1 MLPLETAPAHRSTL
15 LPGTGPELPPSTKG
29 RPVTGT
35 DLAPVFLQFGA
46 VGAIA
51 LLAIY
56 AVAKLFGVNKAAS
69 DAAIAAA
76 NARADRLEKQL
87 ADLNTAVIE
96 KFLPATLSSTQ
107 VMGEVLVE
115 LRRDNNRG
123 RS

>member
-1 MLPLETAPAHRSTL
+1 M
-15 LPGTGPELPPSTKG
+15 
-29 RPVTGT
+29 TGT

-107 VMGEVLVE
+107 VMSEVLVE